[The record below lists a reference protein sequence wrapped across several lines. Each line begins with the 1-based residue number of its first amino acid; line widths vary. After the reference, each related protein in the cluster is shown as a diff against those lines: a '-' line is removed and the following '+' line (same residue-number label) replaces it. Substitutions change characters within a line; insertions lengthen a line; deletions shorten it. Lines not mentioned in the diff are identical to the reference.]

1 MNANTPGPKT
11 WRHLGMIAL
20 VSVALAG
27 CAGAGVPES
36 TRAPTPE
43 VSPAAT
49 SGAALPSTSP
59 SSETVRTSLSE
70 DAAGRQTLET
80 PGGLLNAYSELARR
94 DGESG
99 VQAMGDNGDPSYIPV
114 LVNFLCFSGLLGE
127 DNRNTIIRNLFN
139 LSSAAPDELTGSA
152 QFWDGGSGGLGN
164 IPRSKIQK
172 ATQASRSGC
181 SA

>member
-1 MNANTPGPKT
+1 
-11 WRHLGMIAL
+11 
-20 VSVALAG
+20 
-27 CAGAGVPES
+27 
-36 TRAPTPE
+36 
-43 VSPAAT
+43 
-49 SGAALPSTSP
+49 
-59 SSETVRTSLSE
+59 
-70 DAAGRQTLET
+70 
-80 PGGLLNAYSELARR
+80 
-94 DGESG
+94 
-99 VQAMGDNGDPSYIPV
+99 MGDNGDPSYILV

-164 IPRSKIQK
+164 IPRSEVQK